1 MSEYEATATATRALK
16 VQVERA
22 LTALLK
28 GRRVHIMGDIN
39 TL

>member
-1 MSEYEATATATRALK
+1 VLRA
-16 VQVERA
+16 QVEQS
-22 LTALLK
+22 LTTLLK